1 MAMRRLEPPVPLT
14 VQGLGIKLDRL
25 ADGQSK
31 HEGWLHRLAEGQ
43 ERHEGWLHRLAEGQQ
58 RHATVLDLHS
68 SKLNELIAGQNAH
81 TKQLDDHTKQ
91 LDEHTRLLNELIRSQ
106 AFQTELL
113 EQLVRGR
120 ENPAAGRLASLL
132 RRDGRRG
139 DRCED
144 SGVRTRA
151 RVSSVAGSARTAP

>member
-1 MAMRRLEPPVPLT
+1 MAMRRREPPVPLT

-43 ERHEGWLHRLAEGQQ
+43 E

-151 RVSSVAGSARTAP
+151 RVSSVAGSARTVP